1 MSRQKTECALPP
13 SPKASEIHRGYLD
26 QLDSKALGRLALV
39 HPTLTQHYLGLFPR
53 STKKTTP
60 RKALKIAQPN
70 TQQRQQ
76 IQAFL
81 DTYVHE
87 ESVASHMQ
95 NVLEEMCFEL
105 NMGNNSDR
113 MERLVRESIS
123 RENVDYFYHS
133 LPLIRDWILS
143 SSPKSNLRTLRF
155 KSVHRAL
162 ACHIERLRPQY
173 KSYLDT
179 LCALHSTNQTQE
191 KPMSTRDFVQHMQ
204 SAYKNHDLALI
215 FYLAQQSPSSSPFFK
230 TIMPLL
236 DLVEKNRT
244 KRRFTPYLD
253 ALAQCV
259 HAIPLEER
267 LALLEQHILQPSHAS
282 LWVIAAV
289 LRNPSARASILDK
302 QLHCFNHPHQ
312 MMMSLITL
320 GKTCYNHQ
328 LKISPKKQEALQGI
342 LVVMDKVLR
351 IALTPLIKHQ
361 ASQYLYYLKKNT
373 MCDFDERFLM
383 MRILIEAFDQTLMF
397 FPNEEKDGCR
407 HDYNKL
413 FFYTLIEA
421 IRSNRGPMI
430 TKKVDD
436 YANKMEGMWGICMFR
451 KAFKQYFA
459 GIQPVTANNTHP
471 PSPHL

>member
-13 SPKASEIHRGYLD
+13 YPKASEIHRGYLD

-143 SSPKSNLRTLRF
+143 SSPKSKLRTLRF

-179 LCALHSTNQTQE
+179 LCTLHSTSQTQE

-215 FYLAQQSPSSSPFFK
+215 FHLAQQSPSSSPFFK

-236 DLVEKNRT
+236 DLVEQNRT
-244 KRRFTPYLD
+244 ERRFTPNLD

-282 LWVIAAV
+282 LWIITCV
-289 LRNPSARASILDK
+289 LRNPNARATILDK
-302 QLHCFNHPHQ
+302 QENCFRNAGH
-312 MMMSLITL
+312 MIMNLITL
-320 GKTCYNHQ
+320 GKRCLTHDM
-328 LKISPKKQEALQGI
+328 KISPKKQEALQGI
-342 LVVMDKVLR
+342 LLVMDKVLR
-351 IALTPLIKHQ
+351 MTLASLTKHQ
-361 ASQYLYYLKKNT
+361 AGKYLLHLKKNT
-373 MCDFDERFLM
+373 MHAVEERFLM

-397 FPNEEKDGCR
+397 FPNEEKAGYK

-421 IRSNRGPMI
+421 IRSNGDPKV
-430 TKKVDD
+430 TKQMNDC
-436 YANKMEGMWGICMFR
+436 ANKMEPMWGLDMIR
-451 KAFKQYFA
+451 KAVKQYFA
-459 GIQPVTANNTHP
+459 GIQPVTSNNTHP
-471 PSPHL
+471 PSPHP